1 MNDPLNTEAQALVLS
16 DCYDRNELPAIH
28 LSHVYLNTSEGLE
41 QPIQLS
47 TSTAEMKL
55 GLA

>member
-16 DCYDRNELPAIH
+16 DCLWQEWAASHTSISCLPQHFRRARTAYTAEH
-28 LSHVYLNTSEGLE
+28 
-41 QPIQLS
+41 
-47 TSTAEMKL
+47 STAEMKL